1 MTAPGRYHAV
11 RAVGVKPM
19 ELYDLIRAAG
29 NGAIV
34 EELAKDAGVARDQ
47 AEEALRTLLPEFGR
61 AIRKAGESRTGAP
74 AVHAALQDERYARY
88 LQDPGALREA
98 AAAADG
104 ERVLEEI
111 LDEEQ
116 RAVLVRS
123 VAAAMSADEAS
134 AHRLLPLVATLAIAA
149 IGQRLREQSPQIP
162 WFGSRPDDHFD
173 APLLNAL
180 ATLFD
185 QEEETRSQRP

>member
-1 MTAPGRYHAV
+1 
-11 RAVGVKPM
+11 M

-47 AEEALRTLLPEFGR
+47 AEEALRKLLPEFGR
-61 AIRKAGESRTGAP
+61 AVRKAGESRTGAP

-104 ERVLEEI
+104 ERVLQEI

-180 ATLFD
+180 AALFD